1 LLGQPIRSGS
11 SISVCPSSPLF
22 PHPSPPHANILK
34 IAKFNDK
41 KIDFSQAEYDMASA
55 QHVLGIGY
63 GQGKIHVIGAGGWKT
78 LSNPAV
84 KK

>member
-1 LLGQPIRSGS
+1 
-11 SISVCPSSPLF
+11 
-22 PHPSPPHANILK
+22 
-34 IAKFNDK
+34 
-41 KIDFSQAEYDMASA
+41 MASA